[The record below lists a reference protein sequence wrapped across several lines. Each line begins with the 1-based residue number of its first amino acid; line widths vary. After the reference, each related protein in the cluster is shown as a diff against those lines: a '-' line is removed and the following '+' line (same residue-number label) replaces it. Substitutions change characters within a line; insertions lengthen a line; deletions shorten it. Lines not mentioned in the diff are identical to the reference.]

1 MTVKTSLGSGG
12 RVSRNPKLPMTSP
25 PIQPTMAL
33 VRTAPD
39 PP

>member
-1 MTVKTSLGSGG
+1 MT
-12 RVSRNPKLPMTSP
+12 RNLKLPMTSP
-25 PIQPTMAL
+25 TIQPTMAL